1 MVDQSLQ
8 KRRIQSGQGHAQSRP
23 EAKANL
29 LDKERQPVT
38 IFSHLPLVHLL
49 VDARLVSVVW
59 RRCYGRDA
67 QQSRRPPTTGHF
79 RALTV
84 SQTRRISGKKKAT
97 GSRQSSARSNHLRGL
112 IQRMLKLLLC
122 SAAGSRMICQQVSN
136 RLERER
142 LLALSTTTR
151 RRGCTRR
158 SRGDNDPLG
167 RSDLQVKEKLVDV
180 PLQQAQAKEIR
191 VSFQQIAADRY
202 DNWQPFSHFRAAH
215 HLHFCPKYQV
225 SIKGCTDGCR
235 FPRVKSRNQQNLSPR
250 PKISLGRENWQLALH
265 SGLFWMTSMPQAID
279 GPFVRSLLDLK
290 GQMRS
295 QQDWPL
301 RTNLTI
307 KGKYQSRVSTSS
319 LC

>member
-1 MVDQSLQ
+1 MAPLLRPRRSTKSSAANDWPFPCADGVPDTADQW
-8 KRRIQSGQGHAQSRP
+8 
-23 EAKANL
+23 E
-29 LDKERQPVT
+29 
-38 IFSHLPLVHLL
+38 
-49 VDARLVSVVW
+49 
-59 RRCYGRDA
+59 
-67 QQSRRPPTTGHF
+67 
-79 RALTV
+79 
-84 SQTRRISGKKKAT
+84 KKAT

-142 LLALSTTTR
+142 LLASSTTTR